1 MFDSLEDLS
10 TRLTA
15 AGYFIDPVMTQVVFL
30 AGRLQKPLLLE
41 GPAGSGK
48 TQLAISVATAANT
61 HVERLQCYRGV
72 TEDKAIGRFDEGLQR
87 LYMEFSKG
95 QHESWR
101 NVQANLKG
109 RDFFRPGPLMRA
121 LECERPCVLLIDEL
135 DKVDD
140 GFEAQAFKRASSCFG
155 LGRYLYN
162 LPETWVDLDGQGKP
176 TRLPALPNWA
186 LPKAN
191 SATGKINPACGPRP
205 PEVQRGPIDQ
215 RITGKIEGFRRI
227 LGDPIYGEILWR
239 VARTQKANAI
249 PNAQLQA
256 NVAEAMERAS
266 RGIRK
271 AQSLAESIGD
281 TQFVS
286 VLDRL
291 HIGSMTT
298 ISNLEALKHLV
309 SELEGLARQ
318 PAA

>member
-95 QHESWR
+95 QQESWR

-140 GFEAQAFKRASSCFG
+140 GFEAM
-155 LGRYLYN
+155 LL
-162 LPETWVDLDGQGKP
+162 
-176 TRLPALPNWA
+176 
-186 LPKAN
+186 
-191 SATGKINPACGPRP
+191 
-205 PEVQRGPIDQ
+205 
-215 RITGKIEGFRRI
+215 
-227 LGDPIYGEILWR
+227 EILSAWQLSTPEFGT
-239 VARTQKANAI
+239 VEARNIT
-249 PNAQLQA
+249 
-256 NVAEAMERAS
+256 
-266 RGIRK
+266 
-271 AQSLAESIGD
+271 
-281 TQFVS
+281 
-286 VLDRL
+286 
-291 HIGSMTT
+291 
-298 ISNLEALKHLV
+298 LV
-309 SELEGLARQ
+309 GLTNK
-318 PAA
+318 